1 MSRALVE
8 CVPNFSEGR
17 DAGRIDAIVAVMR
30 AGGVYVLD
38 QTMDA
43 DHNRSVV
50 TLAGEPEAIEEA
62 AIRGVGRAAELI
74 DLNQHRGVHPRMGAA
89 DVVPFIPIEGVTLED
104 CAAMARRAG
113 AEIWRRFGVP
123 VYLYEAAATAPER
136 RDLAWLRRGG
146 FEAIREEIGSV
157 AARRP
162 DFGDAAVHR
171 TAGITAVGA
180 RRFLIAWNIFLDT
193 ADVEIAKKV
202 ARAVR
207 ASSGGLACVKAL
219 GLLVDGR
226 AQVSMNLTDFE
237 TTGMQRVL
245 EAVRE
250 EARRLGA
257 RPESSE
263 LIGLVPR
270 RALEG
275 TSGAKLLIEG
285 FNEGRILENRMEGAM
300 GGVPARGNSSPCE

>member
-17 DAGRIDAIVAVMR
+17 DRGRIDAIVEAMR
-30 AGGVYVLD
+30 VDGVWVLD
-38 QTMDA
+38 RTMDG

-74 DLNQHRGVHPRMGAA
+74 DLNLHRGVHPRMGAA
-89 DVVPFIPIEGVTLED
+89 DVVPFVPIEGVMLED

-146 FEAIREEIGSV
+146 FEGIRAEIGSV

-162 DFGDAAVHR
+162 DFGGAAVHP

-180 RRFLIAWNIFLDT
+180 RKFLIAWNIYLDT

-237 TTGMQRVL
+237 VTPMRRVL
-245 EAVRE
+245 AAVGTEAERYGVGL
-250 EARRLGA
+250 AA
-257 RPESSE
+257 SE
-263 LIGLVPR
+263 LIGLLPR
-270 RALEG
+270 RALDG
-275 TSGAKLLIEG
+275 TSGGELLIAG
-285 FNEGRILENRMEGAM
+285 FNEGMILEERVAAAM
-300 GGVPARGNSSPCE
+300 GGVTTIGGAAG